1 MEFKYQVLDP
11 ARKGT
16 PTSVPSDLKVT
27 LDKDQNTEPMAQSL

>member
-16 PTSVPSDLKVT
+16 PTPVLSDLNIT
-27 LDKDQNTEPMAQSL
+27 LNKDQNTELMAQSL